1 MDKVVQKKKNGHAAN
16 NLPLDPD
23 ILDSQSS
30 WPRCNSFSSCSN
42 DSSVFSSSSHQAD
55 IHLINDEQHSN
66 HLSKRNRNSS
76 GSSISSNMSCVSDK
90 GTKKASVIISSSS
103 VPEETQSENLARL
116 TGSNESPNNFNQQ
129 HEALISNRLNRA
141 DTLKSVLPFRHNLRK
156 NIRKKTCSCDCTA
169 TCTTLF
175 VRRYKET
182 TLERETVISS
192 TNVQTFVQKNV
203 AQAIHN
209 VSFDKDFSP
218 NKIDNRKRRS
228 EVEKLYDSLHEI
240 KWAKNFSPDNI
251 LKQINIRQA
260 ASCSVFG
267 KSSPEKQN
275 AIDCKPSKRQ
285 KIEYDQSTSASCI
298 RNSLEKKKSTKSDL
312 KQVATNLTL
321 RSHRKNGI
329 TSEEI
334 ISSNC
339 VNRIKNS
346 PLKEF
351 KSHEINPDSSLLTK
365 NEHNYLKNCMGSP
378 LKSKF
383 VESSSASNKNCLQK
397 GDEECSVKLLSST
410 ELTTSLPINY
420 LFNLKN
426 EPNKKMNNP
435 DIKSNYSS
443 SFYGIAEEGM
453 RTIDACFQ
461 EVGAE
466 VVVSTCIEQDCDIP
480 HLTSASDNI
489 SGKRSP
495 VHDNPPVLEPCISLH
510 EHISFQN
517 IECKITPSLYGK
529 SLYCITTSPEFMYAE
544 NHVQVKS
551 YVNKGQNQQES
562 TKSLEKSH
570 ANLNNRH
577 MHNLLIKITGKKIL
591 NKYLRI
597 LRAKTMNRST
607 EKPGR
612 FERKKEYPCVSP
624 VNNNIAKKNSS
635 VSSFSK
641 LSDFNSKS
649 KTYSSCPSLKK
660 ISVKCMERSE
670 NSSISSSSK
679 TSEKDVKKICPTSEK
694 NGEKISSVSS
704 HDCKTINDRV
714 ERKKSL
720 SPVSKTSDDISK
732 KNSSVNN
739 RSYVTA
745 TRKENV
751 CNSSIDRTSD
761 VSVDGKKNSPLSS
774 VGKRSCTNITRNV
787 LPVRRFQTRSST
799 RKNSSLSLIDKT
811 SNTNVTNKES
821 SSLSPISQTIDT
833 NVAFKS
839 PSKDCSSS
847 SHISVASPISAKTQ
861 KLSFKSTGR
870 KAESTETSS
879 EKVSLTN
886 HPKSMTRHVQHAPVA
901 SASYMPINFVV
912 KEKSDI
918 PWPIHPVSFT
928 CHYHTI
934 NVSRGSSY
942 IQVQLKINRGCSIF
956 LTVESLSEMKDII
969 NRANQDDSCHLVI
982 LNGIGDSFCLGLD
995 LLPLL
1000 GPQKIKASTDIAVAV
1015 KEFIETLSDFKKPF
1029 VAVANGSAFGLGMTI
1044 LNHADIC
1051 IASDAAEFC
1060 LPQTSLGYFPEGG
1073 ATLTLSQAVGS
1084 TVATDLI
1091 LRCRKITAQEAK
1103 DIGLITEIMEA
1114 KWMPIDLVSRV
1125 KVLAENSLPGMETA
1139 KAMLK
1144 MRLHL
1149 DLLMVLENE
1158 VKLLPK
1164 IWLAQPCQEAMRNP
1178 MHKWLWVFLI
1188 LHITRI
1194 MHDCLFNGKILY
1206 LQFSYRKILH
1216 ITHTYIF
1223 KLYNAHP
1230 LLDEET

>member
-30 WPRCNSFSSCSN
+30 WPRCNSLSSCSN

-76 GSSISSNMSCVSDK
+76 GSSVSSNMSCVSDK
-90 GTKKASVIISSSS
+90 DTKKASVIISSSS
-103 VPEETQSENLARL
+103 VPEGTQPENLARL
-116 TGSNESPNNFNQQ
+116 TSSNASPNNFNRQ
-129 HEALISNRLNRA
+129 HETLISNRLNHT

-192 TNVQTFVQKNV
+192 TNVQTFVQKNA

-267 KSSPEKQN
+267 KSSPEKQI

-285 KIEYDQSTSASCI
+285 RIEYDQSTSASCI

-312 KQVATNLTL
+312 KQVTTNLTL

-329 TSEEI
+329 TLEEI
-334 ISSNC
+334 MSSNC
-339 VNRIKNS
+339 VNPIENS

-351 KSHEINPDSSLLTK
+351 KSHEINPDSSHTLLTK
-365 NEHNYLKNCMGSP
+365 NKHNYLKNCMGSH

-397 GDEECSVKLLSST
+397 GDEECSVKLFSST
-410 ELTTSLPINY
+410 EIATSLPINY

-489 SGKRSP
+489 SSKRSP

-544 NHVQVKS
+544 NHVQVNS

-562 TKSLEKSH
+562 TKSIEKLHS
-570 ANLNNRH
+570 NLNNRH
-577 MHNLLIKITGKKIL
+577 RHNLLIKITGKKIL

-635 VSSFSK
+635 G
-641 LSDFNSKS
+641 
-649 KTYSSCPSLKK
+649 PSLNK
-660 ISVKCMERSE
+660 ISVKRMGRKK
-670 NSSISSSSK
+670 NSSFSSSSK
-679 TSEKDVKKICPTSEK
+679 TSEKDVKKICPTSER

-704 HDCKTINDRV
+704 HDCKIINDRV

-732 KNSSVNN
+732 RNSSVN
-739 RSYVTA
+739 RSCITA

-761 VSVDGKKNSPLSS
+761 VSFDGKKNSPLSS
-774 VGKRSCTNITRNV
+774 VGKRSCANV
-787 LPVRRFQTRSST
+787 T
-799 RKNSSLSLIDKT
+799 RKDNSSLSLIDKT

-821 SSLSPISQTIDT
+821 SSFSPISQTIDT

-839 PSKDCSSS
+839 PSKDCSSL

-861 KLSFKSTGR
+861 KLSFKSAGR
-870 KAESTETSS
+870 KAESTETVQSS
-879 EKVSLTN
+879 EEVSFTN
-886 HPKSMTRHVQHAPVA
+886 HPKSVTINQNSDSLMCTSDKQSLSHVSCSSRNVMNRSVSVQTSINVLPVQHAPVA
-901 SASYMPINFVV
+901 SASHMPLNFVV

-918 PWPIHPVSFT
+918 PCPIRPVSFT
-928 CHYHTI
+928 CFYHSI
-934 NVSRGSSY
+934 RVSRENSY
-942 IQVQLKINRGCSIF
+942 VQVQLKINRGCSTF

-969 NRANQDDSCHLVI
+969 NRANQDDGCHSVI
-982 LNGIGDSFCLGLD
+982 LNGVGDSFCLGLD

-1000 GPQKIKASTDIAVAV
+1000 GPQKMKASTDIAVAV
-1015 KEFIETLSDFKKPF
+1015 KEFIETLSNSKKPF

-1051 IASDAAEFC
+1051 IASDAANFC

-1091 LRCRKITAQEAK
+1091 LRSRKITAQEAK

-1114 KWMPIDLVSRV
+1114 KRLPIDLVSRV
-1125 KVLAENSLPGMETA
+1125 KVLVKNSLPGMETA

-1164 IWLAQPCQEAMRNP
+1164 VWLSQPCQEAMRNP
-1178 MHKWLWVFLI
+1178 MHKWLW
-1188 LHITRI
+1188 
-1194 MHDCLFNGKILY
+1194 G
-1206 LQFSYRKILH
+1206 
-1216 ITHTYIF
+1216 
-1223 KLYNAHP
+1223 
-1230 LLDEET
+1230 E